1 MDIQYQNKSRLEA
14 VKEAIADELKR
25 MKFEKSKTDI
35 AIITFGSVV
44 TLYSD
49 GDGVAV
55 PSNVYDSF
63 EGVVNFAKGIKKFSF
78 SLAKKFK
85 DLKQYVRELETFGST
100 ALGPALLSS
109 I

>member
-1 MDIQYQNKSRLEA
+1 MDTQYLNKSRLEA
-14 VKEAIADELKR
+14 VKEAITDELKR
-25 MKFEKSKTDI
+25 MKFEKSKNDI

-49 GDGVAV
+49 EDSVAI
-55 PSNVYDSF
+55 PSNLYNSF
-63 EGVVNFAKGIKKFSF
+63 EGVVDFAKGIKHFSF
-78 SLAKKFK
+78 SLTKKFNDIK
-85 DLKQYVRELETFGST
+85 KYVGELETYGST